1 MPKLKTLKNIID
13 RMKAMCNF
21 VSGDMTVK
29 IETDTAQ
36 VATYFTGLQ
45 ETSRAEPTSGDRSQW
60 DMSITQQSNSSST
73 NSIDMAEVRL
83 DIKKFG
89 QLLHSQ
95 QPYAEKMMATAEQ
108 TKIDAFRAKIEQ
120 RKACE
125 KKAYNICMQLIEEDK
140 IDHET
145 LINAAI
151 LIDQERYRGVN
162 EDRALRQMCGYPICS
177 TSLPKDIPTH
187 QYYINVKVNKVIDTT
202 ERRLFCSTF
211 CYKSSKYFERQIPTS
226 PVWAREQQQQGNT
239 PIKIELLTH
248 ETLNKEQ
255 HDSSTVISQSN
266 YNRSMP
272 KIPHLRESSSSSSD
286 SDDDEFEKLQIARD
300 KYYKSRAVLS
310 QKPTLVETKLKQ
322 ISLPDYIRTDN
333 TTINFVITCLYE
345 WITNRTKDYLQNNT
359 MISDTSIN
367 TERYQQLVNKLD
379 VEDIISADGSRAEK
393 KLPTMDELR
402 KTKEEN
408 QYEIKVKEFFF
419 GKGDVSKEE
428 TTSSSAIILPP
439 VDTYSQQ
446 TIRLSIVSQK
456 VMTCFKQMFYD
467 DVKQTIAGDLRSA
480 LSELLLTL
488 SFGSDNIALRSNEW
502 TIMTLFLIHLLTIKL
517 PMILSH
523 LTESKIIKSL
533 FNTLNLSSDMILH
546 ILKYLLENPIENQQ
560 SSKPTTNF
568 EDID

>member
-1 MPKLKTLKNIID
+1 
-13 RMKAMCNF
+13 
-21 VSGDMTVK
+21 
-29 IETDTAQ
+29 
-36 VATYFTGLQ
+36 
-45 ETSRAEPTSGDRSQW
+45 
-60 DMSITQQSNSSST
+60 
-73 NSIDMAEVRL
+73 
-83 DIKKFG
+83 
-89 QLLHSQ
+89 
-95 QPYAEKMMATAEQ
+95 MATVEQ
-108 TKIDAFRAKIEQ
+108 TKLDAFRAKIEQ

-140 IDHET
+140 VDHEI

-162 EDRALRQMCGYPICS
+162 EDRALKQICGYPICS
-177 TSLPKDIPTH
+177 TSLPKDMPTH
-187 QYYINVKVNKVIDTT
+187 QYFINVKVNKVIDTT

-226 PVWAREQQQQGNT
+226 PVWAREQQQQQQQGNT
-239 PIKIELLTH
+239 SIKIELLTH
-248 ETLNKEQ
+248 ENLNKLQ
-255 HDSSTVISQSN
+255 HDSSTIISQSN
-266 YNRSMP
+266 YNRLMP
-272 KIPHLRESSSSSSD
+272 KIPRRESSPSTSD

-300 KYYKSRAVLS
+300 KYYQSRATIL
-310 QKPTLVETKLKQ
+310 QKPTLVEKKLKQ

-333 TTINFVITCLYE
+333 TTIDFVITCLYE
-345 WITNRTKDYLQNNT
+345 WITDTAKDYIQNKT
-359 MISDTSIN
+359 MISDRLIN
-367 TERYQQLVNKLD
+367 PERYQQLVNKLD
-379 VEDIISADGSRAEK
+379 VEDMISSDGSRAEK
-393 KLPTMDELR
+393 KLPTIDELQ

-419 GKGDVSKEE
+419 GKGDISKEE

-439 VDTYSQQ
+439 VDAYSQH

-456 VMTCFKQMFYD
+456 VMTCFKQMLHD
-467 DVKQTIAGDLRSA
+467 DVKQTIVSDLRSA

-488 SFGSDNIALRSNEW
+488 SFGSENIALKSNEW
-502 TIMTLFLIHLLTIKL
+502 TIMTLFLIHLLAIKL

-533 FNTLNLSSDMILH
+533 LTTLNLSSDMILH

-560 SSKPTTNF
+560 SSKSTTNF